1 MTLGALFLGAAALA
15 PSAQAQSCDTGTDTV
30 VRSSYPADGAM
41 GVPTNAPLYVYGPEL
56 DADSSDVTLQDESG
70 AAASIDV
77 QAADG
82 GLLIDAFLGLGAN
95 TTYDLTVTE
104 GGEEWSA
111 SFTTG
116 AGPASRVQLRAPD
129 VSVSVIDQDRGACGV
144 VSAICVIGTVSA
156 QRTLEV
162 VIGNEVLSLGDEPA
176 PAYTAAGGAIAA
188 NGCVEVRAREPGG
201 SVSAATRLC
210 GDELERFELAATA
223 PAPTSCQAYRTEP
236 ADSEDDDDDSDSS
249 SESGGCAMGASG
261 AASGA
266 GGVFFGAFALLAARC
281 WSARR
286 RRR

>member
-1 MTLGALFLGAAALA
+1 MTLGALFLAAAAIA
-15 PSAQAQSCDTGTDTV
+15 PSAQAQSCGTDTV
-30 VRSSYPADGAM
+30 VNSSYPADGAM

-56 DADSSDVTLQDESG
+56 DADSSDVTLQDENG

-82 GLLIDAFLGLGAN
+82 GLLIDAFLGLDPN
-95 TTYDLTVTE
+95 TTYELTVTE
-104 GGEEWSA
+104 GGDEWSA

-162 VIGNEVLSLGDEPA
+162 VIGSEVLSVGDEPA

-223 PAPTSCQAYRTEP
+223 PAPTSCQPYRTAA
-236 ADSEDDDDDSDSS
+236 ADSDDDDDSDSS

-266 GGVFFGAFALLAARC
+266 GGVLFGAFALFAARC

-286 RRR
+286 GRRGAR